1 MRLFPTL
8 GKQTVNLIDRHG
20 REYPLHMLPAGR
32 LDAFYDIVEEVKSD
46 PAAAVVAAGRRKLRL
61 LIEPYF
67 PEPLRQELLRMDYG
81 DLVNLAG
88 YLFFGDDMAKQSAAN
103 APKPASDDFESS
115 AALVMTVFPGYT
127 LAGLLELPV
136 PVLGRLAVLSRC
148 MLAERAISEHLPAIA
163 AANGSR
169 ECFEL
174 LKEQLRHT
182 PAEPEHKMDY
192 TPEQLDAAYRRM
204 EMPQRVIKSMR
215 IGDTYDG

>member
-32 LDAFYDIVEEVKSD
+32 LDAFYDIVDEVKANQE
-46 PAAAVVAAGRRKLRL
+46 PAGLAAGRRKLRL
-61 LIEPYF
+61 LIEPYL
-67 PEPLRQELLRMDYG
+67 PEPLRLELLRMAYG

-88 YLFFGDDMAKQSAAN
+88 YLFFGDN
-103 APKPASDDFESS
+103 APKQPAARAKESSDIDFESS
-115 AALVMTVFPGYT
+115 AALIMNVFPGYT
-127 LAGLLELPV
+127 LAALLELPV
-136 PVLGRLAVLSRC
+136 PVLGRLAVLSRR
-148 MLAERAISEHLPAIA
+148 MLAERAMSEHLPAIA

-182 PAEPEHKMDY
+182 PQEHRARVDY

-204 EMPQRVIKSMR
+204 EQPQTVVKSMR
-215 IGDTYDG
+215 IGDTYNG